1 MTTIA
6 DVLAT
11 ALRDDVMEFAYSKGS
26 APGVT
31 RKATFVKMQ
40 TPTLL
45 LALKENQWRVY
56 HVPSMSDLVNIS
68 AAMREEAAAATRIAC
83 IWGEAR
89 LYKHTAR
96 AECTEHVRA
105 TSTS

>member
-68 AAMREEAAAATRIAC
+68 AAMREEAPQPAQA
-83 IWGEAR
+83 
-89 LYKHTAR
+89 
-96 AECTEHVRA
+96 VNMFV
-105 TSTS
+105 